1 MSCVFVIQSVR
12 APSPGAKRVRL
23 GDAKR
28 FRNLKILEMSFGINM
43 TSTKIS
49 DYAPRATAAA
59 AVNHGDCKLQR
70 YPSSVRP
77 QSLSRGKLGT
87 CVVQTFPK

>member
-1 MSCVFVIQSVR
+1 
-12 APSPGAKRVRL
+12 VRL
-23 GDAKR
+23 GDAQR

-70 YPSSVRP
+70 YPSSVRRN
-77 QSLSRGKLGT
+77 LSRAASLALASST
-87 CVVQTFPK
+87 LF